1 MAYGLKY
8 QTQFTSRS
16 DSING
21 VINNPERDYTLQFLF
36 KDYSGEVATLTGAAT
51 AVIQKCT
58 VQEHNAP
65 IKGQSL
71 DIRLINKGNIP
82 ISSFQSDDDDGVMVK
97 LIDNTGV
104 TRFIGFLVQD
114 DFYEGMVDFGHEI
127 TLSANDSLG
136 LLKGVILSDANV
148 RRSFYAVRRTNGV
161 DTVVYCYV
169 ASTAFYP
176 TSGDT
181 IEFLGS
187 TYTIATAV
195 NEDTVISGIGYNWTI
210 TLTTSTGGIAYGD
223 ETIYLTG
230 NINLLQRNSLL
241 SMIAVCLG
249 PTNLSL
255 VLNIFHNLYESEQD
269 ATISTFD
276 QTLIDSQTF
285 ITGETYLDC
294 YEVLSRILATF
305 RCTLFQANG
314 CWNIVAWDEARK
326 YGNAIP
332 AFVYDETFAP
342 IGTDTFTNIFNI
354 GPEPELTRPIYELV
368 QGGVR
373 GYKFARKVFNYE
385 PPKYLL
391 KNYDLQQVGALRS
404 TYESGGIRYTEYE
417 APYWQGTY
425 GSPSVD
431 RFIRV
436 EYDLSLQRESDR
448 YLVIRGDT
456 FDISRSLPGDPIESN
471 IYDQVSF
478 ACRFRTNIS
487 QNFGG
492 FAFSVRL
499 MDGTLDRYL
508 RNDHTWSAGPG
519 ISYVLPSGENYNTWH
534 EIESGYSNPLP
545 FSGLVIVYLP
555 SITGVN
561 PPPGIGKETHF
572 KDIRF
577 GYQTYVN
584 DSLKVIGHI
593 HKQEQSVNKKANS
606 DSEIPIDDSPRNAI
620 KGTLFLSTKTGLLQN
635 RTQFWRYPYDGNGWR
650 LGEITTLDELTW
662 RQKTRA
668 KFDGGYIGLWQ
679 NGVPVS
685 LLTLVQMSFTPTK
698 NYTFGLLTIDY
709 KSNQFSGEL
718 WELYD
723 ENDGIFDPD
732 YEFKYIYSTT

>member
-8 QTQFTSRS
+8 QAQFTSRS
-16 DSING
+16 DTING

-51 AVIQKCT
+51 TVIQKCT

-82 ISSFQSDDDDGVMVK
+82 ISSFQSEDDDGVMVK
-97 LIDNTGV
+97 LIDNTGI
-104 TRFIGFLVQD
+104 TRYIGFLVQD

-136 LLKGVILSDANV
+136 LLKGVILTDANV

-176 TSGDT
+176 TAGDT

-187 TYTIATAV
+187 TYTISAAV

-269 ATISTFD
+269 ATISTFE

-373 GYKFARKVFNYE
+373 GYKFARKVFNYQQ
-385 PPKYLL
+385 PKYLL
-391 KNYDLQQVGALRS
+391 HNYDLQQLGNLRS
-404 TYESGGIRYTEYE
+404 TYISSGLTYSDYD
-417 APYWQGTY
+417 APGWTGGLGPTLC
-425 GSPSVD
+425 D
-431 RFIRV
+431 RFIQV
-436 EYDLSLQRESDR
+436 IQDSAGTELSR
-448 YLVIRGDT
+448 YLVLSGAVSDGPRAVA
-456 FDISRSLPGDPIESN
+456 SDPIEFSAG
-471 IYDQVSF
+471 DKMKFSF
-478 ACRFRTNIS
+478 SFKTNRS
-487 QNFGG
+487 QPGSVTII
-492 FAFSVRL
+492 FAVKL
-499 MDGTLDRYL
+499 TDGTLNYYIDEL
-508 RNDHTWSAGPG
+508 PAGNG
-519 ISYVLPSGENYNTWH
+519 SWIGGLGFNYTVSGGDDTNQWH
-534 EIESGYSNPLP
+534 SVDIESSQAPI
-545 FSGLVIVYLP
+545 SGLLTCYLAYACL
-555 SITGVN
+555 T
-561 PPPGIGKETHF
+561 PPFDASAQTF
-572 KDIRF
+572 YKDIRLEITQF
-577 GYQTYVN
+577 IN
-584 DSLKVIGHI
+584 DTSKIIGQI
-593 HKQEQSVNKKANS
+593 HKQEQSVNKKANV
-606 DSEIPIDDSPRNAI
+606 DTEITIDDSPRNTIA
-620 KGTLFLSTKTGLLQN
+620 GTLFLSTKTGLLQN
-635 RTQFWRYPYDGNGWR
+635 RTQFWRYPYDGNG
-650 LGEITTLDELTW
+650 
-662 RQKTRA
+662 
-668 KFDGGYIGLWQ
+668 
-679 NGVPVS
+679 
-685 LLTLVQMSFTPTK
+685 
-698 NYTFGLLTIDY
+698 
-709 KSNQFSGEL
+709 
-718 WELYD
+718 
-723 ENDGIFDPD
+723 
-732 YEFKYIYSTT
+732 